1 MPVSDWREQEA
12 TNETVF
18 RAMNEWSEDANDAS
32 PGIDHRI
39 NTYLCECSDR
49 RCTEPISL
57 TRQEYEAVRAVPV
70 RFAIALN
77 HENPEIDRVLFENQ
91 RFATVEKFYGAGARI
106 ARGTDPRRQPETP
119 LQRDNRG
126 R

>member
-1 MPVSDWREQEA
+1 MRMLDRLEQEA

-18 RAMNEWSEDANDAS
+18 RAMNEWSEDANDAY

-49 RCTEPISL
+49 RCTEPIGL
-57 TRQEYEAVRAVPV
+57 TRPEYEAVRAVPV
-70 RFAIALN
+70 QFAIALN
-77 HENPEIDRVLFENQ
+77 HENPEIDRVLFENP
-91 RFATVEKFYGAGARI
+91 RFAIVEKFYGAGAKI
-106 ARGTDPRRQPETP
+106 ARSTNPRRRSETP
-119 LQRDNRG
+119 MQRDDRG